1 MDEEKKE
8 TIEEKKDDEDNTN
21 INNKEFL
28 EQLKAINDDDKISL
42 EEIDTLDLG
51 ACPICYEK
59 LQFLKYDKEEK
70 KVKPNP
76 NIVTTQCGHSFCFE
90 CLSTHIERKNKCPMC
105 RTIISNKQRY
115 RLITTY
121 EGSFVIKQKMDAH
134 LTHKFASLLNASDQ
148 LNDPNIL
155 LSSVKYCLYDI
166 MQTFRRLQIIDGEAD
181 DEDDEV

>member
-28 EQLKAINDDDKISL
+28 EQLKSINDDDKISL

-59 LQFLKYDKEEK
+59 LQFLKYDEEDKEL
-70 KVKPNP
+70 KPNP
-76 NIVTTQCGHSFCFE
+76 NVVTTPCGHSFCFT
-90 CLSTHIERKNKCPMC
+90 CLSTHIERKDTCPMC
-105 RTIISNKQRY
+105 RATISKKQRY
-115 RLITTY
+115 RLMSSY
-121 EGSFVIKQKMDAH
+121 EGSFVIKQKMDLH
-134 LTHKFASLLNASDQ
+134 LTYKFNSLINAAEQ

-155 LSSVKYCLYDI
+155 LSQVKYCMYDV
-166 MQTFRRLQIIDGEAD
+166 MQTFRRLQIVDGEAD
-181 DEDDEV
+181 DEEDEV